1 MFKHIFENRLRCILR
16 NRVDLFWSS
25 LFPLLLA
32 TLFYVALGNLNT
44 ATAFSSIPLAV
55 VDDAA
60 YHAMPGL
67 SGALEDASQGETPL
81 FSPIFVSGEEALRM
95 LEDDETTGMLQ
106 AAGEGLTLT
115 FRSNG
120 IRQSIVKEFA
130 DTYLQTAGAAQDI
143 IRKNPLAALRLPAL
157 SVPPVPIKDD
167 PSTGQM
173 DQITTYFFALIAMAC
188 MYGGFQGLT
197 AVAVTQA
204 NQSTLAVR
212 NAMAPAPRLTQ
223 FAASLCAAALVQ
235 FLSIL
240 LLLFYLRFA
249 FGVNFG
255 DRAVLILLTCLT
267 GSLMG
272 VGLGAMISALIKGK
286 EGLKIAILL
295 TVSMLGSFLSGMMV
309 GGIKYALSK
318 SAPVLSYINPVNLI
332 ADAFHSLYLFPTL
345 SRFYMNLGL
354 MAAFTLVFLAG
365 AVLAM
370 RRQKYASL

>member
-1 MFKHIFENRLRCILR
+1 MFSHIFANRLRCILR
-16 NRVDLFWSS
+16 NRADLFWSS

-32 TLFYVALGNLNT
+32 TLFYVALGNLDT
-44 ATAFSSIPLAV
+44 TTAFSSIPLAV

-67 SGALEDASQGETPL
+67 GRALEDASQGDTPL
-81 FSPIFVSGEEALRM
+81 FSPVFVSGEEARQM

-106 AAGEGLTLT
+106 AAGEGLALT

-120 IRQSIVKEFA
+120 IHESIVKEFA
-130 DTYLQTAGAAQDI
+130 DTYLQTAGAAEDI
-143 IRKNPLAALRLPAL
+143 IRQNPLAFLKLSAL
-157 SVPPVPIKDD
+157 SVPPAPIEDA
-167 PSTGQM
+167 SSMGQM

-197 AVAVTQA
+197 AVTVTQA
-204 NQSTLAVR
+204 NQSSLAVR
-212 NAMAPAPRLTQ
+212 NSMAPAPRLTQ
-223 FAASLCAAALVQ
+223 FTASLCAAALVQ

-240 LLLFYLRFA
+240 MLLFYLRFA

-255 DRAVLILLTCLT
+255 NRTAFILLTCLT

-272 VGLGAMISALIKGK
+272 VGLGALVSALIKGK
-286 EGLKIAILL
+286 EGIKIAILL
-295 TVSMLGSFLSGMMV
+295 TVSMLGSFLAGMMV

-318 SAPVLSYINPVNLI
+318 SAPILSYINPVNLI

-345 SRFYMNLGL
+345 SRFYLNLGL

-365 AVLAM
+365 AVLLM

>member
-1 MFKHIFENRLRCILR
+1 MFKHIFTNRLRCILR

-32 TLFYVALGNLNT
+32 TLFYVALGNLNAT
-44 ATAFSSIPLAV
+44 TAFSSIPLAV
-55 VDDAA
+55 VDNEA
-60 YHAMPGL
+60 YSAMPGL
-67 SGALEDASQGETPL
+67 SQAVSESSRGGTPL
-81 FSPIFVSGEEALRM
+81 FSPVFVSEEEARNIL
-95 LEDDETTGMLQ
+95 LDDETTGMLQ
-106 AAGEGLTLT
+106 VKNEGLTLT

-120 IRQSIVKEFA
+120 IRESIVKEFA
-130 DTYLQTAGAAQDI
+130 DTYLQTAGAAEEI
-143 IRKNPLAALRLPAL
+143 ILKNPLAALSLPAL
-157 SVPPVPIKDD
+157 SVPPVPIKDAA
-167 PSTGQM
+167 SMGQM
-173 DQITTYFFALIAMAC
+173 DQISTYFFALIAMAC
-188 MYGGFQGLT
+188 MYGGFQGMT

-212 NAMAPAPRLTQ
+212 NAMAPVPRLTQ
-223 FAASLCAAALVQ
+223 FTASLCAAALVQ

-240 LLLFYLRFA
+240 LLLLYLRFA

-255 DRAVLILLTCLT
+255 DRAALILLTCLT

-318 SAPVLSYINPVNLI
+318 SAPILAYLNPVNLI

-345 SRFYMNLGL
+345 SRFYVNLGL

-365 AVLAM
+365 AVLLM

>member
-1 MFKHIFENRLRCILR
+1 MFKHIFTNRLRCILR

-32 TLFYVALGNLNT
+32 TLFYVALGNLNAT
-44 ATAFSSIPLAV
+44 TAFSSIPLAV
-55 VDDAA
+55 VDNAA
-60 YHAMPGL
+60 YRTMPGL
-67 SGALEDASQGETPL
+67 SQAVSDSSRGGTPL
-81 FSPIFVSGEEALRM
+81 FSPVFVSEEEARNNL
-95 LEDDETTGMLQ
+95 LDDETTGMLQ
-106 AAGEGLTLT
+106 VKNEGLTLT

-120 IRQSIVKEFA
+120 IRESIVKEFA
-130 DTYLQTAGAAQDI
+130 DTYLQTAGAAEEI
-143 IRKNPLAALRLPAL
+143 ILKNPLAALSLPAL
-157 SVPPVPIKDD
+157 SVPPVPIKDAA
-167 PSTGQM
+167 SMGQM
-173 DQITTYFFALIAMAC
+173 DQISTYFFALIAMAC
-188 MYGGFQGLT
+188 MYGGFQGMT

-212 NAMAPAPRLTQ
+212 NAMAPVPRLSQ
-223 FAASLCAAALVQ
+223 FTASLCAAALVQ

-240 LLLFYLRFA
+240 LLLLYLRFA
-249 FGVNFG
+249 FGVDFG

-318 SAPVLSYINPVNLI
+318 SAPILAYLNPVNLI

-345 SRFYMNLGL
+345 SRFYVNLGL

-365 AVLAM
+365 AVLLM